1 MPYLIGG
8 EVVVNDLYF
17 WKNRIEKDIQ
27 GEVEVDS
34 CIAHFSIVNQGTSY
48 IFDKWFSLSSQKEL
62 LDFLEYVVLPSGYY
76 SRLFGKATG
85 EVYLEAESYEN
96 AIYALENNKLKR
108 DEELISNFKHDY
120 QLLEEIRRGDFDF
133 KKLEN
138 FCKSYNDNLAYKDIV
153 FATIEV
159 FENIREVGLR
169 TIKEYEE
176 EGMLLELEELMGM
189 KKKEIKEMFLSVEY
203 NPFMKRKI
211 IEFLDNTFDI

>member
-1 MPYLIGG
+1 M
-8 EVVVNDLYF
+8 VNDLYR

-27 GEVEVDS
+27 EEVELDS
-34 CIAHFSIVNQGTSY
+34 YIAHFSIINQGTSY
-48 IFDKWFSLSSQKEL
+48 IFNKWFSLSSQKEL
-62 LDFLEYVVLPSGYY
+62 LDFIEYVVLPSGYY
-76 SRLFGKATG
+76 SRLFGKVTG
-85 EVYLEAESYEN
+85 EVYLEADSYDSVIN
-96 AIYALENNKLKR
+96 LLENNKLKR

-120 QLLEEIRRGDFDF
+120 QLLEEVRRGEFDL

-176 EGMLLELEELMGM
+176 EGMLLELEDLMGM
-189 KKKEIKEMFLSVEY
+189 EKEEIKEMFLSVEY